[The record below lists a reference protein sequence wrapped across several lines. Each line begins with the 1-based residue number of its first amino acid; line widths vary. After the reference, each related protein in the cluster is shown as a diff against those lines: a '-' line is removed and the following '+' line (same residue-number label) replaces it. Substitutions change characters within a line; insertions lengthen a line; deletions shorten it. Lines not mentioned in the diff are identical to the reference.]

1 MFMSAPTP
9 HALFVDGN
17 TPRRTQ
23 EELAMT
29 TIVASPAPFAPS
41 APTRAESDT
50 FTRAATGGPRAL
62 LRLEGAVLLV
72 AACLGYAQL
81 GGSWVWFAALF
92 LVPDL
97 SMLGYLAGPR
107 GGAAAYNLAHSNVT
121 PALLAA
127 LSVLLAVPAL
137 SLGALIWLAHI
148 GFDRMLGYGLKYG
161 TAFGD
166 THLGRVGWVDSRAS
180 SSAMSQR

>member
-1 MFMSAPTP
+1 MSGPTP
-9 HALFVDGN
+9 HALFVDGK
-17 TPRRTQ
+17 TPRRPQ

-29 TIVASPAPFAPS
+29 TIVASPAPFASS
-41 APTRAESDT
+41 APTRRESDP

-81 GGSWVWFAALF
+81 GGGWGWFAALF

-97 SMLGYLAGPR
+97 SMLGYLGGPR
-107 GGAAAYNLAHSNVT
+107 GGAAAYNLAHSYVT
-121 PALLAA
+121 PALLAL

-137 SLGALIWLAHI
+137 SLGALIWVAHI

-166 THLGRVGWVDSRAS
+166 THLGRVGWGRSS
-180 SSAMSQR
+180 SSAMSQP